1 MWRDVCVANRAALLD
16 GFDGYTRV
24 LTRLRAA
31 IDAGDGAAL
40 EAVFTRSRAARKA
53 WQERGGT
60 PAAEPVKK

>member
-1 MWRDVCVANRAALLD
+1 LLD
-16 GFDGYTRV
+16 ELDGYTRV
-24 LTRLRAA
+24 LARLRAA

-53 WQERGGT
+53 WQERGAQ